1 MLKVFDNVPKLFGR
15 LVKGYLIIIVCE
27 RRDNM
32 NLGENIFNLRKK
44 KGLSQEQLGEY
55 INVTRQTISNWE
67 LGETTPNP
75 EQLKLLSKTLNVS
88 TDELLD
94 NDIKGVLEEK
104 ISNTEKLAGLII
116 KILKAF
122 VVFIGVLFVIEIIAF
137 ILYNVVSDPKIDRVE
152 SSATTICKIDDK
164 EYEIEFGTDNYFLCE
179 NCSDDMIKDLKKIV
193 DFNNIDNSLKN
204 INDYFKSKNGSC
216 D

>member
-1 MLKVFDNVPKLFGR
+1 
-15 LVKGYLIIIVCE
+15 
-27 RRDNM
+27 M
-32 NLGENIFNLRKK
+32 NLGENILNLRKK

-55 INVTRQTISNWE
+55 INFTRQTISNWE

-88 TDELLD
+88 IDELLD

-104 ISNTEKLAGLII
+104 ISNTERLAGII
-116 KILKAF
+116 INILK
-122 VVFIGVLFVIEIIAF
+122 VMGVLFVFFLLIDIIAF
-137 ILYNVVSDPKIDRVE
+137 ILFNVVTDTKTDRVE
-152 SSATTICKIDDK
+152 SRATTICKIDDK

>member
-1 MLKVFDNVPKLFGR
+1 
-15 LVKGYLIIIVCE
+15 
-27 RRDNM
+27 M

-75 EQLKLLSKTLNVS
+75 EQLKLLSKILNVS
-88 TDELLD
+88 IDELLD
-94 NDIKGVLEEK
+94 NDIKEILEEK
-104 ISNTEKLAGLII
+104 ISNTEMLAGLII

-152 SSATTICKIDDK
+152 SSATTICKIDGK

>member
-1 MLKVFDNVPKLFGR
+1 
-15 LVKGYLIIIVCE
+15 
-27 RRDNM
+27 M
-32 NLGENIFNLRKK
+32 NLGENILNLRKK
-44 KGLSQEQLGEY
+44 KGLSQEQLGEC

-67 LGETTPNP
+67 LEETSPNP

-88 TDELLD
+88 IDELLD

-116 KILKAF
+116 KILKG
-122 VVFIGVLFVIEIIAF
+122 IGIFLVVLFVIDIIAF
-137 ILYNVVSDPKIDRVE
+137 ILFNVITDTKVDRVE

-164 EYEIEFGTDNYFLCE
+164 KYEIEFGTNKYFLCK
-179 NCSDDMIKDLKKIV
+179 NCSDEMTKDLKKAV
-193 DFNNIDNSLKN
+193 DFNNIDKSLEN